1 MWARGSVGR
10 RPFQEPEW
18 VVTAP
23 EDTADRYDG
32 ALKRGALFNLL
43 GGLARLIQPAY
54 VLVISWLWG
63 PAFAGLYLLAHALTE
78 IVSGVIVAGY
88 ADATMVF
95 ASRHT
100 DAAAGDVERRR
111 ALYHVLANT
120 FAFSVGLALLAAVGA
135 QLGARALVEHVF
147 PGYRALLPGL
157 YLLAW
162 SLVPRS
168 ALQIAIAATRATLRM
183 QYDALLNGL
192 VHPLCM
198 LLGCLA
204 TYALGG
210 QLTELLAVQLL
221 VDSVVCLL
229 GLGAFARHFALREL
243 IAALRAFGF
252 DREVLAF
259 AVPQSL
265 NLTFNRYI
273 TRLDGIML
281 AAFGLGQAELGY
293 FSTAALLTS
302 NIGQIRLVFSGAL
315 APVVARFHSGG
326 ERLAFQ
332 DALSRVTRWTTSLV
346 VPVILVLLVL
356 REDILRLVSHEY
368 GKHSEFVAVLLI
380 PPFTNC
386 AYGMAGACLMFTGH
400 SRVILA
406 NSFCVAILN
415 TAFTY
420 LLIPRYGMMGA
431 AVATALATSITTGLQ
446 VLELRRL
453 ERVLV
458 PWRAVWKPHLG
469 LLAGLSA
476 LLLVWDPVA
485 LPLMG
490 RLTAAAGLVV
500 GYAVLML
507 LLDHEELTRFTRR
520 HDHQGAPD

>member
-1 MWARGSVGR
+1 MSGE
-10 RPFQEPEW
+10 EP
-18 VVTAP
+18 
-23 EDTADRYDG
+23 TADRYDN

-78 IVSGVIVAGY
+78 IVSGVIVNGY
-88 ADATMVF
+88 ADATIIF

-100 DAAAGDVERRR
+100 DAAASDEEPKR
-111 ALYHVLANT
+111 ALYQVLANT
-120 FAFSVGLALLAAVGA
+120 FACSVGLAFVAALGA

-157 YLLAW
+157 YLLGW
-162 SLVPRS
+162 SLIPRS
-168 ALQIAIAATRATLRM
+168 ALQIAIAATRATMRM

-198 LLGCLA
+198 LLACLA

-210 QLTELLAVQLL
+210 QLSELLAVQLG
-221 VDSVVCLL
+221 VDSLVCVLAL
-229 GLGAFARHFALREL
+229 RAFARHFALHEL
-243 IAALRAFGF
+243 GAALRALRF
-252 DREVLAF
+252 DRELLAF

-281 AAFGLGQAELGY
+281 AAFGLGQVQLGY

-302 NIGQIRLVFSGAL
+302 NIGQIRLIFSGAL
-315 APVVARFHSGG
+315 APVVARFHSLG
-326 ERLAFQ
+326 ERQAFQ

-346 VPVILVLLVL
+346 VPVVLVLLVL
-356 REDILRLVSHEY
+356 REDVLRLISPEY
-368 GKHSEFVAVLLI
+368 ARPSQFVAVLLI

-406 NSFCVAILN
+406 NSFSVAILN

-431 AVATALATSITTGLQ
+431 AVATALATSITTAGQLF
-446 VLELRRL
+446 ELRAL
-453 ERVLV
+453 EGVAV
-458 PWRAVWKPHLG
+458 PWRAVWKPHAGLALG
-469 LLAGLSA
+469 LLAV
-476 LLLVWDPVA
+476 LLVWDPA
-485 LPLMG
+485 TLPWAG
-490 RLTAAAGLVV
+490 RCSLAAGLFV
-500 GYAVLML
+500 GYGVLML
-507 LLDHEELTRFTRR
+507 ALDLEELRHFGRR
-520 HDHQGAPD
+520 RADQPAPD

>member
-1 MWARGSVGR
+1 
-10 RPFQEPEW
+10 
-18 VVTAP
+18 VTAP
-23 EDTADRYDG
+23 EDTPDRYDG
-32 ALKRGALFNLL
+32 ALKRGALFNML
-43 GGLARLIQPAY
+43 GGLARLLQPAY

-63 PAFAGLYLLAHALTE
+63 PPFACPYLLDHAPTE

-88 ADATMVF
+88 ADATIIF

-100 DAAAGDVERRR
+100 DAAAGDLERRR

-168 ALQIAIAATRATLRM
+168 ALQVAIAATRATLRM

-204 TYALGG
+204 THALGG
-210 QLTELLAVQLL
+210 QLTELLAVQLC
-221 VDSVVCLL
+221 VDSIVCLL
-229 GLGAFARHFALREL
+229 ALRAFARHFSVRELLLALRSF
-243 IAALRAFGF
+243 RF
-252 DREVLAF
+252 DRDVLVF

-273 TRLDGIML
+273 ARLDGIML

-315 APVVARFHSGG
+315 APVVARYHGSG

-332 DALSRVTRWTTSLV
+332 EALSRVTRWTTSLV
-346 VPVILVLLVL
+346 VPVILVSLVL
-356 REDILRLVSHEY
+356 RDDLLRLVSHEY
-368 GKHSEFVAVLLI
+368 DRHSAFVAVLLI

-420 LLIPRYGMMGA
+420 LLIPRYGMLGA
-431 AVATALATSITTGLQ
+431 AVATALATSLTTGLQ
-446 VLELRRL
+446 MLELRRL
-453 ERVLV
+453 ERVAV
-458 PWRAVWKPHLG
+458 PWRAVWKPHVG
-469 LLAGLSA
+469 LLAGLVA
-476 LLLVWDPVA
+476 LFLVWDPVA
-485 LPLMG
+485 LPLLG
-490 RLTAAAGLVV
+490 RLAMAAGLAV
-500 GYAVLML
+500 GYGVLML
-507 LLDHEELTRFTRR
+507 LLDHEELVGFTRR
-520 HDHQGAPD
+520 HFHQRAPD